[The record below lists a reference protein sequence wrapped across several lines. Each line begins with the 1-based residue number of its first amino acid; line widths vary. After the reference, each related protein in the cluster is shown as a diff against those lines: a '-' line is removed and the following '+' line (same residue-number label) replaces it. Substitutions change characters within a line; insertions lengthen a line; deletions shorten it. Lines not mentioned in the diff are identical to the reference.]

1 MPCAFAF
8 SRTALPEPESRLT
21 IMRTLT
27 PLVII
32 WSAMVWNWV
41 LSPWA
46 FCTSESTP
54 AVLNASSRYLRSA
67 VSQRAEDFVSGRMT
81 PIFGVFVFPPSV
93 SPPPPPPLFP
103 QPASSRA
110 EAEKTAAA
118 TMELLR
124 MSRPFLTRHHC
135 VRPSRSHPTMGVRT
149 MLRATTYWR
158 SERRH
163 NVIGSRVWGRNDHDH
178 VTEVPISGHL
188 SMSDRATNPEPVVPD
203 SPAAP
208 PGWVNGSG
216 HDREAS

>member
-1 MPCAFAF
+1 MPCVLAF

-46 FCTSESTP
+46 FCTSASTP
-54 AVLNASSRYLRSA
+54 AASNASSRYFRSA
-67 VSQRAEDFVSGRMT
+67 VSQRAEDLVSGRMT
-81 PIFGVFVFPPSV
+81 PIFGVFVFPPPVS
-93 SPPPPPPLFP
+93 SPPGPLFA

-135 VRPSRSHPTMGVRT
+135 VRPSRSQPTMGVRT

-158 SERRH
+158 GERGH
-163 NVIGSRVWGRNDHDH
+163 NVIGSRVWGRNDHDR
-178 VTEVPISGHL
+178 VTGGP
-188 SMSDRATNPEPVVPD
+188 
-203 SPAAP
+203 
-208 PGWVNGSG
+208 
-216 HDREAS
+216 

>member
-1 MPCAFAF
+1 MVGMPACLAL
-8 SRTALPEPESRLT
+8 SSTALPVPLSRLT

-46 FCTSESTP
+46 FCTSASTP
-54 AVLNASSRYLRSA
+54 AALNASSRYLRSA
-67 VSQRAEDFVSGRMT
+67 VSQRADDLVSGRMT
-81 PIFGVFVFPPSV
+81 PIFPALVLPPLVES
-93 SPPPPPPLFP
+93 PPPPPLFE

-110 EAEKTAAA
+110 EAEKTAAT

-135 VRPSRSHPTMGVRT
+135 VRPSRSQPTMGVRT

-158 SERRH
+158 GERGH
-163 NVIGSRVWGRNDHDH
+163 N
-178 VTEVPISGHL
+178 
-188 SMSDRATNPEPVVPD
+188 A
-203 SPAAP
+203 
-208 PGWVNGSG
+208 
-216 HDREAS
+216 